1 MPTISEIRQS
11 HKSALEYD
19 RRGRVWLV
27 GHPTGQIVSF
37 PAGLEGKRAAMLSA
51 LTHDRPDVAAEVD
64 ALLQAWPHNPAL
76 HSRLLKAGFILRDGQ
91 VVDRYPK
98 NIFAVSSQTDSLIYS
113 VYLPWAGDGADALLN
128 AGCQCEDHQNAHL
141 HNKPGAPWLPGLGW
155 ACKHMLAA
163 WIFAKLNP
171 VAVCPECH
179 GCGAVFG
186 GFAAKK
192 NSRLGGEG

>member
-64 ALLQAWPHNPAL
+64 ALLQAWP
-76 HSRLLKAGFILRDGQ
+76 
-91 VVDRYPK
+91 
-98 NIFAVSSQTDSLIYS
+98 QTRPCI
-113 VYLPWAGDGADALLN
+113 
-128 AGCQCEDHQNAHL
+128 
-141 HNKPGAPWLPGLGW
+141 
-155 ACKHMLAA
+155 AA
-163 WIFAKLNP
+163 
-171 VAVCPECH
+171 
-179 GCGAVFG
+179 
-186 GFAAKK
+186 
-192 NSRLGGEG
+192 S